1 MSKSFLKKLMI
12 ITIVCAVSVAMIAM
26 LDRPSDAQNTKKR
39 SGLNFQVPED
49 WPIEKRGGILAPI
62 PTEEYFL
69 IKFKASEE
77 AFQAIKA
84 DLASK
89 FEELQLSIKDMEV
102 HFAKEIQETQ
112 LQAESQ
118 GDGGD
123 DFADILESLASLKSE
138 IGRLDRKITNKVA
151 GMKGRFED
159 VAVTTKFIEKKIE
172 GLQIQIYRL
181 DEEIDYVAD
190 KQESSY

>member
-12 ITIVCAVSVAMIAM
+12 ITIVCTVSVVMIVM
-26 LDRPSDAQNTKKR
+26 MDRPSDAQNTKKK

-69 IKFKASEE
+69 IKFKATEE
-77 AFQAIKA
+77 EFQAIKA

-89 FEELQLSIKDMEV
+89 FEELQFSIKDMEV
-102 HFAKEIQETQ
+102 HFVKEIQETQ

-118 GDGGD
+118 GNGGD
-123 DFADILESLASLKSE
+123 DIADILESLASLKSE

-172 GLQIQIYRL
+172 GLQTQIYRL

-190 KQESSY
+190 KQEGSY

>member
-1 MSKSFLKKLMI
+1 MI
-12 ITIVCAVSVAMIAM
+12 ITMVCTVSVVMIVM
-26 LDRPSDAQNTKKR
+26 MDRPSDAQNTKKK

-69 IKFKASEE
+69 IKFKATEE
-77 AFQAIKA
+77 EFQAIKA

-89 FEELQLSIKDMEV
+89 FEELQFSIKDMEV
-102 HFAKEIQETQ
+102 HFVKEIQETQ

-118 GDGGD
+118 GNGGD
-123 DFADILESLASLKSE
+123 DIADILESLASLKSE

-172 GLQIQIYRL
+172 GLQTQIYRL

-190 KQESSY
+190 KQEGSY